1 MNFDL
6 DFMTELE
13 KHFDNVY
20 VRQQTCNEIQ
30 KQENE
35 RISRIDKRL
44 EIEVHDIAL
53 IKKIMW
59 LIFSSVLGLLVT
71 SVLSI
76 ILK

>member
-1 MNFDL
+1 MNFDF

-20 VRQQTCNEIQ
+20 VRQQKCNEIQ

-35 RISRIDKRL
+35 KISRIDKRL

-71 SVLSI
+71 SILSI

>member
-1 MNFDL
+1 MNFDF
-6 DFMTELE
+6 DFMAELE
-13 KHFDNVY
+13 KHFDDIY

-35 RISRIDKRL
+35 KISRIDKCL
-44 EIEVHDIAL
+44 EVAVHDFAL

-59 LIFSSVLGLLVT
+59 LILTSVLGVLVT
-71 SVLSI
+71 SVLGM

>member
-1 MNFDL
+1 MNFDF
-6 DFMTELE
+6 DFMAELE
-13 KHFDNVY
+13 KHFDDIY

-44 EIEVHDIAL
+44 EVEVHDIAL

-71 SVLSI
+71 SILSI

>member
-13 KHFDNVY
+13 KHFDDIY

-35 RISRIDKRL
+35 KISRIDKCL
-44 EIEVHDIAL
+44 EVAVHDFAL

-59 LIFSSVLGLLVT
+59 LILTSVIGVLVT
-71 SVLSI
+71 SVLGM

>member
-1 MNFDL
+1 MNFDV

-20 VRQQTCNEIQ
+20 VRQQKCNEIQ

-35 RISRIDKRL
+35 KISRIDKRL

>member
-1 MNFDL
+1 MNFDF
-6 DFMTELE
+6 DFMAELE
-13 KHFDNVY
+13 KHFDDIY

-35 RISRIDKRL
+35 KISRIDKCL
-44 EIEVHDIAL
+44 EIAVHDFAL

-59 LIFSSVLGLLVT
+59 LILSSVLGVLVT
-71 SVLSI
+71 SVLGM

>member
-1 MNFDL
+1 MNFYL

-20 VRQQTCNEIQ
+20 VRQQKCNEIQ

-35 RISRIDKRL
+35 KISRIDKRL

>member
-1 MNFDL
+1 MNFDF

-13 KHFDNVY
+13 KHFDDIY

>member
-20 VRQQTCNEIQ
+20 VRQQKCNEIQ

-35 RISRIDKRL
+35 KISRIDKRL
-44 EIEVHDIAL
+44 EIEVHDISL

>member
-20 VRQQTCNEIQ
+20 VRQQKCNEIQ

-35 RISRIDKRL
+35 KISRIDKRL
-44 EIEVHDIAL
+44 EIEVHDIAM

>member
-6 DFMTELE
+6 DFMAELE
-13 KHFDNVY
+13 KHFDDIY

>member
-20 VRQQTCNEIQ
+20 VRQQKCNEIQ

-35 RISRIDKRL
+35 KISRVDKRL
-44 EIEVHDIAL
+44 EIEMHDIAL

>member
-6 DFMTELE
+6 DFMAELE

-20 VRQQTCNEIQ
+20 VRQQKCNEIQ

>member
-20 VRQQTCNEIQ
+20 VRQQKCNEIQ

-35 RISRIDKRL
+35 KISRIDRRL